1 MIWIMLA
8 TLAVVFVVGF
18 RVLTSGARK
27 AIRRLS
33 DRLNIDV
40 VPVESMVDQMGKSAG
55 DEFLRYLHRPDE
67 SHLQNAAQVL
77 LIWQIV
83 IVDGSEQNL
92 LQWHRILQKARLAA
106 PITDAQVRLALG
118 FLRET
123 EPEMQD
129 INAFQMRYNAFFQ
142 PAEGVHWLHW
152 NRFVLSAYR
161 PRLTCRVDKTFTP
174 HPVIFALFRF
184 DLNSSSSNTVKVA
197 KTLNASHISMLKW
210 SAFPLK
216 HATGNT
222 MSEFIAENRGA
233 DAITRPNWS
242 AVFSVAFC
250 VACLIIVEFLPVS
263 LLTPMAQ
270 DLGISEGVAGQS
282 VTVTA
287 FVAMFASLFITQTIQ
302 ATDRR
307 YVVILFAV
315 LLTLSCLLVSFA
327 NSFSLLLIGRACL
340 GLALGGFWAMSAS
353 LTMRLVPPRT
363 VPKALSVIFGAVS
376 IALVIA
382 APLGSFLG
390 ELIGWRNVFNAA
402 AVMGVLCI
410 FWIIKS
416 LPSLPG
422 EPSHQKQNTFRLLQ
436 RPGVMAGMIA
446 IFMSFAGQFA
456 FFTYIRPVYMNLA
469 GFGVDGLTL
478 VLLSFGIASFIG
490 TSLSSFILKRS
501 VKLALAGAPLI
512 LAVSALVLTLW
523 GSDKIVATGVAIIWG
538 LTFAL
543 VPVGWSTWI
552 TRSLADQAEKAGSI
566 QVAVIQLA
574 NTCGA
579 AIGGYALDN
588 IGLTSPLMLSGT
600 LMLLTALLVTAKVK
614 MKKS

>member
-1 MIWIMLA
+1 
-8 TLAVVFVVGF
+8 
-18 RVLTSGARK
+18 
-27 AIRRLS
+27 
-33 DRLNIDV
+33 
-40 VPVESMVDQMGKSAG
+40 
-55 DEFLRYLHRPDE
+55 
-67 SHLQNAAQVL
+67 
-77 LIWQIV
+77 
-83 IVDGSEQNL
+83 
-92 LQWHRILQKARLAA
+92 
-106 PITDAQVRLALG
+106 
-118 FLRET
+118 
-123 EPEMQD
+123 
-129 INAFQMRYNAFFQ
+129 
-142 PAEGVHWLHW
+142 
-152 NRFVLSAYR
+152 
-161 PRLTCRVDKTFTP
+161 
-174 HPVIFALFRF
+174 
-184 DLNSSSSNTVKVA
+184 
-197 KTLNASHISMLKW
+197 MLKW

-222 MSEFIAENRGA
+222 MSEYIEENRGA

-340 GLALGGFWAMSAS
+340 GLAL
-353 LTMRLVPPRT
+353 
-363 VPKALSVIFGAVS
+363 SVIFGAVS

-402 AVMGVLCI
+402 AAMGVLCI

-478 VLLSFGIASFIG
+478 VLLSFGIASFVG

-501 VKLALAGAPLI
+501 VKLALAGAPFV
-512 LAVSALVLTLW
+512 LALSALVLTLW

-543 VPVGWSTWI
+543 IPVGWSTWI

>member
-1 MIWIMLA
+1 
-8 TLAVVFVVGF
+8 
-18 RVLTSGARK
+18 
-27 AIRRLS
+27 
-33 DRLNIDV
+33 
-40 VPVESMVDQMGKSAG
+40 
-55 DEFLRYLHRPDE
+55 
-67 SHLQNAAQVL
+67 
-77 LIWQIV
+77 
-83 IVDGSEQNL
+83 
-92 LQWHRILQKARLAA
+92 
-106 PITDAQVRLALG
+106 
-118 FLRET
+118 
-123 EPEMQD
+123 
-129 INAFQMRYNAFFQ
+129 
-142 PAEGVHWLHW
+142 
-152 NRFVLSAYR
+152 
-161 PRLTCRVDKTFTP
+161 
-174 HPVIFALFRF
+174 
-184 DLNSSSSNTVKVA
+184 
-197 KTLNASHISMLKW
+197 MLKW

-382 APLGSFLG
+382 
-390 ELIGWRNVFNAA
+390 
-402 AVMGVLCI
+402 VLCI

-469 GFGVDGLTL
+469 GFSVDGLTL

>member
-1 MIWIMLA
+1 
-8 TLAVVFVVGF
+8 
-18 RVLTSGARK
+18 
-27 AIRRLS
+27 
-33 DRLNIDV
+33 
-40 VPVESMVDQMGKSAG
+40 
-55 DEFLRYLHRPDE
+55 
-67 SHLQNAAQVL
+67 
-77 LIWQIV
+77 
-83 IVDGSEQNL
+83 
-92 LQWHRILQKARLAA
+92 
-106 PITDAQVRLALG
+106 
-118 FLRET
+118 
-123 EPEMQD
+123 
-129 INAFQMRYNAFFQ
+129 
-142 PAEGVHWLHW
+142 
-152 NRFVLSAYR
+152 
-161 PRLTCRVDKTFTP
+161 
-174 HPVIFALFRF
+174 
-184 DLNSSSSNTVKVA
+184 
-197 KTLNASHISMLKW
+197 MLKW

-363 VPKALSVIFGAVS
+363 V
-376 IALVIA
+376 IA

-478 VLLSFGIASFIG
+478 VLLSFGIASFVG

-501 VKLALAGAPLI
+501 VKLALAGAPFV
-512 LAVSALVLTLW
+512 LALSALVLTLW

-543 VPVGWSTWI
+543 IPVGWSTWI

>member
-1 MIWIMLA
+1 
-8 TLAVVFVVGF
+8 
-18 RVLTSGARK
+18 
-27 AIRRLS
+27 
-33 DRLNIDV
+33 
-40 VPVESMVDQMGKSAG
+40 
-55 DEFLRYLHRPDE
+55 
-67 SHLQNAAQVL
+67 
-77 LIWQIV
+77 
-83 IVDGSEQNL
+83 
-92 LQWHRILQKARLAA
+92 
-106 PITDAQVRLALG
+106 
-118 FLRET
+118 
-123 EPEMQD
+123 
-129 INAFQMRYNAFFQ
+129 
-142 PAEGVHWLHW
+142 
-152 NRFVLSAYR
+152 
-161 PRLTCRVDKTFTP
+161 
-174 HPVIFALFRF
+174 
-184 DLNSSSSNTVKVA
+184 
-197 KTLNASHISMLKW
+197 MLKW

-270 DLGISEGVAGQS
+270 DLGISKGVAGQS

-456 FFTYIRPVYMNLA
+456 FFT
-469 GFGVDGLTL
+469 
-478 VLLSFGIASFIG
+478 
-490 TSLSSFILKRS
+490 SLSSFILKRS